1 MLKYKVFVI
10 NLNRSPKRLEA
21 ISAQLQQ
28 HGIPFERIE
37 GVDGTT
43 LTAEQIEAVSPRLLA
58 QKSYHRDL
66 GKGEIGCS
74 LSHKRAWQKILDE
87 DLDFA
92 FVLEDDIGLED
103 NFADVVNLMANLPH
117 ANWDFIKLYPL
128 RRGGG
133 SNIRD
138 SFDYQGH
145 QFVSYH
151 KFPISAVAQVVSKQG
166 AKSLLENMPY
176 IVEPVD
182 GHIKSWWSLGIYP
195 FGLIPYCVSVDL
207 AGLSDINPVGSLEKM
222 PQRKLTKLRLNWSR
236 AFKRMLVTPSLD
248 KHFNQFKDSLK

>member
-10 NLNRSPKRLEA
+10 NLARSPQRLTA
-21 ISAQLQQ
+21 ISTQLAQL
-28 HGIPFERIE
+28 GIPFERIE
-37 GVDGTT
+37 GVDGG
-43 LTAEQIEAVSPRLLA
+43 LLSADDIEAVSPKVLA
-58 QKSYHRDL
+58 EKSYHRAL

-74 LSHKRAWQKILDE
+74 LSHKRAWQKILDD

-166 AKSLLENMPY
+166 ARSLLKHMPY
-176 IVEPVD
+176 ILEPVD

-195 FGLIPYCVSVDL
+195 FGLMPYCVSVDL
-207 AGLSDINPVGSLEKM
+207 DGLSDINPHGGLEKM
-222 PQRKLTKLRLNWSR
+222 KQRKLTKLRLNWTR
-236 AFKRMLVTPSLD
+236 AFKRMLATPSLD
-248 KHFNQFKDSLK
+248 KHFNQFKNSLK